1 MAKLKNLMSCAANRL
16 HEASGLE
23 LAEVRIEIRSLMQHS
38 LGGVNHAWLIAHGD
52 DMVTDE
58 LRSSFESLLARRI
71 QGEPVAH
78 ILGHR
83 EFYGRSFMVTPDT
96 LIPRPDTEI
105 LVEAALDRIRPDQ
118 QASVLDMGTGTGA
131 IGITLALERPLT
143 QVTILDNSE
152 AALAVANTN
161 TQQLSAHNVT
171 ALHSD
176 WFNAV
181 ASQRFDLIVSNPPY
195 IEAADRHLQQGD
207 LRFEPLTA
215 LASGVDGLD
224 DIRKIV
230 AHAPEHLTPSGWL
243 IIEHGYDQGS
253 AVRTLFS
260 SHLFAS
266 VHSMLDL
273 AGHERITLGQLLPT

>member
-1 MAKLKNLMSCAANRL
+1 M
-16 HEASGLE
+16 
-23 LAEVRIEIRSLMQHS
+23 
-38 LGGVNHAWLIAHGD
+38 
-52 DMVTDE
+52 
-58 LRSSFESLLARRI
+58 
-71 QGEPVAH
+71 
-78 ILGHR
+78 
-83 EFYGRSFMVTPDT
+83 
-96 LIPRPDTEI
+96 
-105 LVEAALDRIRPDQ
+105 
-118 QASVLDMGTGTGA
+118 
-131 IGITLALERPLT
+131 
-143 QVTILDNSE
+143 
-152 AALAVANTN
+152 
-161 TQQLSAHNVT
+161 
-171 ALHSD
+171 HSD
-176 WFNAV
+176 WFSAV

-260 SHLFAS
+260 SHHFAG